1 MKKVKV
7 EPFKLIGITIKTT
20 NDNEQSNLE
29 IQGLWKRFMEEGI
42 LEQIPAKLSSEVYS
56 LYTHYEGDHTQ
67 PYSVILGCK
76 VSSLEEIPEGMVG
89 EEFEGGTY
97 WQFTYKGDLMQGL
110 IYQAWMEIWEKE
122 LNRDYVADF
131 EIFGEKAQNPSDA
144 EVDIFVGVKE

>member
-29 IQGLWKRFMEEGI
+29 IQGLWKQFMEEGV
-42 LEQIPAKLSSEVYS
+42 LEQIPTKLSSEVYS